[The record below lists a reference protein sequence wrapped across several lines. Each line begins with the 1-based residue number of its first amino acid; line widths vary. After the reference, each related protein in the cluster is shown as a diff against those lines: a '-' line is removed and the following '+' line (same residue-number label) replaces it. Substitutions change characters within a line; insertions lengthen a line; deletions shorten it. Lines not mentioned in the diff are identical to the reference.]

1 MKILLMIGILM
12 VTEWS
17 LGQVWRDSVQ
27 SARKA
32 YFSKKYDQ
40 AEHTYSFVEKTINGK
55 IDLSAE
61 KGQNA
66 YRKGNYNSAVKY
78 YKRSLK
84 KVKNTRKNV
93 LSHYNLGNSYFKQ
106 KRYKEAI
113 QSYKYALKID
123 PLSQEARYNLSQALR
138 KQKHPKNEQKPKDP
152 NNKNPDQ
159 KNKQENKKDPTK
171 GNDRPNK
178 DSSDKTI
185 RKKQQK
191 NATDRLL
198 DKLQK
203 DEVATKRKLNNARI
217 KRNGTPKTSEYNW

>member
-1 MKILLMIGILM
+1 
-12 VTEWS
+12 
-17 LGQVWRDSVQ
+17 
-27 SARKA
+27 
-32 YFSKKYDQ
+32 
-40 AEHTYSFVEKTINGK
+40 
-55 IDLSAE
+55 
-61 KGQNA
+61 
-66 YRKGNYNSAVKY
+66 
-78 YKRSLK
+78 
-84 KVKNTRKNV
+84 
-93 LSHYNLGNSYFKQ
+93 
-106 KRYKEAI
+106 
-113 QSYKYALKID
+113 LKID